1 VTHRSLFVLV
11 TACLLALAAVLVRN
25 GGLLVI
31 AIPFLTYLL
40 FGVYLFP
47 ERPRLTATRT
57 TGRSSALAGEQV
69 PVTLA
74 VTNQGAATACLRVR
88 DQLPQSARLVDG
100 RVQGAFC
107 LAGNEAAEM
116 AYTFESRRGM
126 WGWQTLQA
134 AATDPLG
141 LFETKVEIAAPGE
154 VIVRP
159 VPMEISNMPFRP
171 RRTMRSPGQ
180 IPIPRAGP
188 GTSFLGVREYRPGD
202 ALRHINWRL
211 AARHP
216 GRLFTNEHERHELAD
231 FGIILDARQSA
242 DQLFERSVSAAASL
256 AESILRDGN
265 RVSLLVFGRSM
276 AAAFPG
282 YGKRQIDVVMRTLA
296 AATRST
302 NIAFDFL
309 EYFPRRLFSHRA
321 VLLIVSTASPRDLPT
336 YSRLR
341 AAGYEVVLI
350 SPDPVEIASRTV
362 RAQWASMVGVRAA
375 RIERRLVLLSL
386 SKLGVHVVDWQ
397 TDRPLDAALEA
408 ISPQVVHRMGLR
420 V

>member
-1 VTHRSLFVLV
+1 VNSRSLFVLV
-11 TACLLALAAVLVRN
+11 MACLLALAAIVVRS

-31 AIPFLTYLL
+31 AIPFLTYAL
-40 FGVYLFP
+40 FGVFLFP
-47 ERPRLTATRT
+47 ERPRLAVART
-57 TGRSSALAGEQV
+57 VNRSSALAGEPV
-69 PVTLA
+69 RVTLT
-74 VTNQGAATACLRVR
+74 VTNHGATMACVRVR
-88 DQLPQSARLVDG
+88 DPLPQAARLLDG
-100 RVQGAFC
+100 RAQQTLC
-107 LAGNEAAEM
+107 LAGNEEAEM
-116 AYTFESRRGM
+116 AYTFESDRGLCR
-126 WGWQTLQA
+126 WHTVEVA
-134 AATDPLG
+134 AMDPLG
-141 LFETKVEIAAPGE
+141 LFETRVQVAAPDE

-159 VPMEISNMPFRP
+159 IPIEISGVPFRP

-180 IPIPRAGP
+180 VPIPRAGP

-216 GRLFTNEHERHELAD
+216 GRLYTNEHERQELAD
-231 FGIILDARQSA
+231 FGIILDARQSL
-242 DQLFERSVSAAASL
+242 DEVFERSVSAVASL

-265 RVSLLVFGRSM
+265 RLSLLVFGRSM

-282 YGKRQIDVVMRTLA
+282 YGKRQIDTVMRTLA

-302 NIAFDFL
+302 QIAFNFL
-309 EYFPRRLFSHRA
+309 EYFPARLFSHRA

-341 AAGYEVVLI
+341 AAGYEVLLI
-350 SPDPVEIASRTV
+350 SPDPVEVAGRLVSATSSEMAGI
-362 RAQWASMVGVRAA
+362 RAA

-397 TDRPLDAALEA
+397 IDRPLDAALEA
-408 ISPQVVHRMGLR
+408 ISPQVVHRMRLK

>member
-1 VTHRSLFVLV
+1 VNSRSLFVLV
-11 TACLLALAAVLVRN
+11 TATLLVLAAVVLRS

-31 AIPFLTYLL
+31 AIPFITYLL
-40 FGVYLFP
+40 CGVILFP
-47 ERPRLTATRT
+47 QSPRLTVDRKTS
-57 TGRSSALAGEQV
+57 RSSALAGELV
-69 PVTLA
+69 RVTLT
-74 VTNQGAATACLRVR
+74 VTNQDSTTACLRVR
-88 DQLPQSARLVDG
+88 DRLQRTARLVDG
-100 RVQGAFC
+100 RTEQMLC
-107 LAGNEAAEM
+107 LDGNETAEM
-116 AYTFESRRGM
+116 AYTFEGTRGL
-126 WGWQTLQA
+126 WEWQALEGT
-134 AATDPLG
+134 ATDPLG

-159 VPMEISNMPFRP
+159 VPMKISSVPFRP

-180 IPIPRAGP
+180 ISIPRAGP

-216 GRLFTNEHERHELAD
+216 GRMFTNEHERHELAD
-231 FGIILDARQSA
+231 FGVILDARQGSDA
-242 DQLFERSVSAAASL
+242 LFERSVSAAASL

-265 RVSLLVFGRSM
+265 RLSLLVFGRSM

-282 YGKRQIDVVMRTLA
+282 YGKRQIDIVMRALA

-336 YSRLR
+336 YSGLR

-350 SPDPVEIASRTV
+350 SPDPVEIAA
-362 RAQWASMVGVRAA
+362 RAVSGASSERVGMRAA

-397 TDRPLDAALEA
+397 IDRPLEAALEA
-408 ISPQVVHRMGLR
+408 VSPQVVHRMGLR

>member
-1 VTHRSLFVLV
+1 M
-11 TACLLALAAVLVRN
+11 ACLLALAAVLVRS

-40 FGVYLFP
+40 FGVILFP
-47 ERPRLTATRT
+47 ERPRLTVART
-57 TGRSSALAGEQV
+57 VGRSSSMAGEPV
-69 PVTLA
+69 RVTLTLA
-74 VTNQGAATACLRVR
+74 NNSATMACLRVQ
-88 DQLPQSARLVDG
+88 DELPRAARLVDG
-100 RVQGAFC
+100 RAQQTLC

-116 AYTFESRRGM
+116 AYTFESARGL
-126 WGWQTLQA
+126 WSWEALEVA
-134 AATDPLG
+134 AADPLG
-141 LFETKVEIAAPGE
+141 LFETKAEVAAPGE
-154 VIVRP
+154 VMVRP
-159 VPMEISNMPFRP
+159 TPIGISSVPFRP
-171 RRTMRSPGQ
+171 RRTMRAPGQ

-216 GRLFTNEHERHELAD
+216 GTLYTNEHERHELAD
-231 FGIILDARQSA
+231 FGIILDARQSVEEV
-242 DQLFERSVSAAASL
+242 FERSVSAAASL

-265 RVSLLVFGRSM
+265 RLSLLVFGRSM
-276 AAAFPG
+276 AAAYPG
-282 YGKRQIDVVMRTLA
+282 YGKRQIETVMRALA

-341 AAGYEVVLI
+341 AAGYEVLLI
-350 SPDPVEIASRTV
+350 SPDAVEIAARGGSTSSSE
-362 RAQWASMVGVRAA
+362 AAGIRAA

-397 TDRPLDAALEA
+397 VDRPLQGALEA
-408 ISPQVVHRMGLR
+408 ISPRAVHRMGLK

>member
-1 VTHRSLFVLV
+1 M
-11 TACLLALAAVLVRN
+11 ACLLALAAVVVRS
-25 GGLLVI
+25 GGLLVLD
-31 AIPFLTYLL
+31 IPFLAYLL
-40 FGVYLFP
+40 FGIIPFP
-47 ERPRLTATRT
+47 ERPRLTVART
-57 TGRSSALAGEQV
+57 VNRSS
-69 PVTLA
+69 TLA
-74 VTNQGAATACLRVR
+74 AEPVRVR
-88 DQLPQSARLVDG
+88 LTLANNSPTMACVRVLDQLPREARLVDG
-100 RVQGAFC
+100 RVQQTLC
-107 LAGNEAAEM
+107 LAGNEEADM
-116 AYTFESRRGM
+116 AYTFESDRGLCR
-126 WGWQTLQA
+126 WQAVEA

-141 LFETKVEIAAPGE
+141 LFETKVEIAAPDE

-159 VPMEISNMPFRP
+159 VPIGISGVPFRP

-188 GTSFLGVREYRPGD
+188 GTSFLGVRDYRPGD

-216 GRLFTNEHERHELAD
+216 GRLYTNEHERQELAD
-231 FGIILDARQSA
+231 FGIVLDARQSL
-242 DQLFERSVSAAASL
+242 DEVFERSVSAAASL

-265 RVSLLVFGRSM
+265 RLSLLVFGRSM
-276 AAAFPG
+276 AAAYPG
-282 YGKRQIDVVMRTLA
+282 YGKRQIETIMRTLA

-321 VLLIVSTASPRDLPT
+321 VLLIVSTPSPRDLPT

-341 AAGYEVVLI
+341 AAGYDVLLI
-350 SPDPVEIASRTV
+350 SPDPVEVAGRLVSATV
-362 RAQWASMVGVRAA
+362 SEMAGIRAA

-397 TDRPLDAALEA
+397 MDRPLDAALEA
-408 ISPQVVHRMGLR
+408 ISPQVVHRMGLK

>member
-1 VTHRSLFVLV
+1 M
-11 TACLLALAAVLVRN
+11 ACLLALAAVLVRS
-25 GGLLVI
+25 GGLLVV
-31 AIPFLTYLL
+31 AIPFLAYLIAGAIWL
-40 FGVYLFP
+40 P

-57 TGRSSALAGEQV
+57 TDRSSALAGEPVQV
-69 PVTLA
+69 TMV
-74 VTNQGAATACLRVR
+74 VRNHDATMVCLRVR
-88 DQLPQSARLVDG
+88 DQLPQPARLVDG
-100 RVQGAFC
+100 KVQLTLC
-107 LAGNEAAEM
+107 LEGNEEAEM
-116 AYTFESRRGM
+116 AQTFECARGLCR
-126 WGWQTLQA
+126 WQTLEA

-141 LFETKVEIAAPGE
+141 LFESKVEVAAPGE

-159 VPMEISNMPFRP
+159 VPIEISSVPFRP

-231 FGIILDARQSA
+231 FGLILDARQSA
-242 DQLFERSVSAAASL
+242 DELFERSVSAAASL
-256 AESILRDGN
+256 AESILKDGN
-265 RVSLLVFGRSM
+265 RLSLLVFGRSM
-276 AAAFPG
+276 SAAFPG
-282 YGKRQIDVVMRTLA
+282 YGKRQIDIVMRTLA

-341 AAGYEVVLI
+341 AAGYEVLLI
-350 SPDPVEIASRTV
+350 SPDPVEIAA
-362 RAQWASMVGVRAA
+362 RAERAA
-375 RIERRLVLLSL
+375 SSPNVGIRAALIERRLTLLSL

-397 TDRPLDAALEA
+397 ADRPLEGVLEA
-408 ISPQVVHRMGLR
+408 ISPQMVHRMGLR